1 MTVKRIIFKVLAGM
15 LQGFKR
21 GEIMTYEEARSYL
34 DYINKAGII
43 LGLESM
49 EHLLA
54 ELGNPQDQLKFIH
67 IAGTNGKGSVL
78 AYVSTILKEAGY
90 RVGRYISPTLFS
102 YRERIQVNEEYISR
116 EAVSCYVEKIQQAV
130 ERMQEKGMSVPTIFE
145 VETAMAFLHFVD
157 QHCDIVVLET
167 GMGGDTDA
175 TNVIQT
181 TVMEVIVS
189 ISLDHTAFLGNTL
202 AEIAG
207 HKAGIIKPGTVVVS
221 AKQDPEAMAVIEK
234 RAEECGASL
243 KVADWEQAEEIT
255 YGLEE
260 QTFSYGTERDIHIH
274 LGGSY
279 QIKNAVIACV
289 CVQVLRELGYEISD
303 TQMRDGFAKTR
314 WNGRF
319 TVLCK
324 DPMVIIDG
332 AHNPDGA
339 AELEKSICQ
348 CLKEK
353 EIYGICGV
361 FKDKEYDKVLHS
373 ILPHLKAVTTIQT
386 PGNPRALP
394 AEDLAEAAKK
404 YCTQVHAEKNI
415 EKAVREAMEWAGKV
429 QGVVL
434 AFGSLSFLGEIR
446 KAVEKAE
453 SEE

>member
-1 MTVKRIIFKVLAGM
+1 
-15 LQGFKR
+15 
-21 GEIMTYEEARSYL
+21 MTYEEARSYL
-34 DYINKAGII
+34 DYINRTGIV

-49 EHLLA
+49 EHLLE
-54 ELGNPQDQLKFIH
+54 ELGNPQNRLKFIH

-116 EAVSCYVEKIQQAV
+116 EAVSGNVEKIQQAV

-145 VETAMAFLHFVD
+145 VETAMAFLYFVD
-157 QHCDIVVLET
+157 QSCDIVVLET

-175 TNVIQT
+175 TNVIRT

-189 ISLDHTAFLGNTL
+189 ISKDHTAFLGNTL

-221 AKQDPEAMAVIEK
+221 ARQVPEAMHVIEEK
-234 RAEECGASL
+234 AEQCGASP

-260 QTFSYGTERDIHIH
+260 QKFSFGSDRDICIH

-279 QIKNAVIACV
+279 QIKNAVIALNCV
-289 CVQVLRELGYEISD
+289 YALRELGYQISD
-303 TQMRDGFAKTR
+303 AQMRAGFAKTC

-319 TVLCK
+319 TVLQK
-324 DPMVIIDG
+324 NPMVIIDG

-339 AELEKSICQ
+339 AELEKSILQ
-348 CLKEK
+348 CLQGKQ
-353 EIYGICGV
+353 IYGICGV
-361 FKDKEYDKVLHS
+361 FKDKEYDKVLHA
-373 ILPHLKAVTTIQT
+373 ILPHMKEVTTIQT

-394 AEDLAEAAKK
+394 AEKLAEAARK
-404 YCTQVHAEKNI
+404 YCPQVHAEKEI
-415 EKAVREAMEWAGKV
+415 AKAVQEAIQKAGEDD
-429 QGVVL
+429 GVVL

-446 KAVEKAE
+446 KAVKHTQE
-453 SEE
+453 

>member
-1 MTVKRIIFKVLAGM
+1 
-15 LQGFKR
+15 
-21 GEIMTYEEARSYL
+21 MTYEEARSYL
-34 DYINKAGII
+34 DYVNKNGII

-49 EHLLA
+49 EHLLE
-54 ELGNPQDQLKFIH
+54 ELGNPQDRLKFIH

-78 AYVSTILKEAGY
+78 AYLSTILKEAGY

-116 EAVSCYVEKIQQAV
+116 EAVGSYVEKIQQAV
-130 ERMQEKGMSVPTIFE
+130 GRMQKKGMSVPTIFE
-145 VETAMAFLHFVD
+145 VETAMAFLYFVD
-157 QHCDIVVLET
+157 QSCDIVVLET

-175 TNVIQT
+175 TNVIRT

-189 ISLDHTAFLGNTL
+189 ISKDHTAFLGNTL
-202 AEIAG
+202 AEIAR

-221 AKQDPEAMAVIEK
+221 ARQVLEAMKVIEEK
-234 RAEECGASL
+234 ARQCGATL

-260 QTFSYGTERDIHIH
+260 QTFSFGRDRDIRIH

-279 QIKNAVIACV
+279 QIKNAVIALNCIYA
-289 CVQVLRELGYEISD
+289 LRELGYQISD
-303 TQMRDGFAKTR
+303 VQMRAGFAHTR

-319 TVLCK
+319 TVLQK

-339 AELEKSICQ
+339 AELEKSILQ
-348 CLKEK
+348 CLQGKQ
-353 EIYGICGV
+353 IYGVCGV
-361 FKDKEYDKVLHS
+361 FKDKEYDKVLQA
-373 ILPHLKAVTTIQT
+373 ILPHMKEVTTIQT

-394 AEDLAEAAKK
+394 AEELAEAAQK
-404 YCTQVHAEKNI
+404 YCPQVHAEKNI
-415 EKAVREAMEWAGKV
+415 VKAVQEAIQKAGEDD
-429 QGVVL
+429 GVVL

-446 KAVEKAE
+446 KAVKHTQE
-453 SEE
+453 

>member
-1 MTVKRIIFKVLAGM
+1 
-15 LQGFKR
+15 
-21 GEIMTYEEARSYL
+21 MTYEEARGYL

-49 EHLLA
+49 EHLLD

-78 AYVSTILKEAGY
+78 AYLSTILKEAGY
-90 RVGRYISPTLFS
+90 KVGRYISPTLFS

-116 EAVSCYVEKIQQAV
+116 EAVSCYVEKIKQAV

-157 QHCDIVVLET
+157 KKCDIVVLET

-175 TNVIQT
+175 TNVIRT
-181 TVMEVIVS
+181 TVMEVLVS
-189 ISLDHTAFLGNTL
+189 ISKDHTAFLGNTL

-221 AKQDPEAMAVIEK
+221 AKQDPEAMEVIQAKANQCNAV
-234 RAEECGASL
+234 L
-243 KVADWEQAEEIT
+243 KVADWEKAEEIT

-260 QTFSYGTERDIHIH
+260 QRFSYGEDKDICIH

-289 CVQVLRELGYEISD
+289 CVQAMRELGYQISD
-303 TQMRDGFAKTR
+303 AQMRSGFAKTV

-319 TVLCK
+319 TVIRK
-324 DPMVIIDG
+324 EPMVIIDG

-339 AELEKSICQ
+339 AELERSICQ
-348 CLKEK
+348 CLSDQK
-353 EIYGICGV
+353 IYGICGV
-361 FKDKEYDKVLHS
+361 FKDKEYDQVLKK
-373 ILPHLKAVTTIQT
+373 ILPHLESVVTIQT

-394 AEDLAEAAKK
+394 AKELAEAAKK
-404 YCTQVHAEKNI
+404 YCQDVQAETDI
-415 EKAVREAMEWAGKV
+415 QKAVSDSIQKAKEEG
-429 QGVVL
+429 GVVL

-446 KAVEKAE
+446 KAAE
-453 SEE
+453 E

>member
-1 MTVKRIIFKVLAGM
+1 
-15 LQGFKR
+15 
-21 GEIMTYEEARSYL
+21 MTYEEARSYL

-49 EHLLA
+49 EHLLD

-116 EAVSCYVEKIQQAV
+116 EAVAAHVEKIKLAV
-130 ERMQEKGMSVPTIFE
+130 ERMQKKGMSVPTIFE
-145 VETAMAFLHFVD
+145 VETAMAFLYFAE
-157 QHCDIVVLET
+157 QNCDIVVLET

-175 TNVIQT
+175 TNVITT
-181 TVMEVIVS
+181 TVLEVIVS

-221 AKQDPEAMAVIEK
+221 ARQAPEAMTVIEEK
-234 RAEECGASL
+234 ARQNKAAL
-243 KVADWEQAEEIT
+243 LVADWEQAEEIT

-260 QTFSYGTERDIHIH
+260 QKFSFGKDRDICIH

-279 QIKNAVIACV
+279 QIKNAVIAYV
-289 CVQVLRELGYEISD
+289 CVQALRKIGYQISD
-303 TQMRDGFAKTR
+303 RQMREGFARTR

-319 TVLCK
+319 TVLRR

-348 CLKEK
+348 CLEK
-353 EIYGICGV
+353 TDIYGICGV
-361 FKDKEYDKVLHS
+361 FKDKEYDKVLQK
-373 ILPHLKAVTTIQT
+373 ILPHVKALTTIQT

-394 AEDLAEAAKK
+394 AGELAEAAKK
-404 YCTQVHAEKNI
+404 YCQNVHAENDI
-415 EKAVREAMEWAGKV
+415 EKAVRDSMKQAADHNA
-429 QGVVL
+429 VVL
-434 AFGSLSFLGEIR
+434 AFGSLSFLGIIR
-446 KAVEKAE
+446 KAVEKST

>member
-1 MTVKRIIFKVLAGM
+1 
-15 LQGFKR
+15 
-21 GEIMTYEEARSYL
+21 MTYEEARSYL
-34 DYINKAGII
+34 DYVNKNGII

-49 EHLLA
+49 EHLLE
-54 ELGNPQDQLKFIH
+54 ELGNPQDRLKFIH

-78 AYVSTILKEAGY
+78 AYLSTILKEAGY

-116 EAVSCYVEKIQQAV
+116 EAVGSYVEKIQQAV
-130 ERMQEKGMSVPTIFE
+130 GRMQKKGMSVPTIFE
-145 VETAMAFLHFVD
+145 VETAMAFLYFVD
-157 QHCDIVVLET
+157 QSCDIVVLET

-175 TNVIQT
+175 TNVIRT

-189 ISLDHTAFLGNTL
+189 ISKDHTAFLGNTL
-202 AEIAG
+202 AEIAR

-221 AKQDPEAMAVIEK
+221 ARQVLEAMKVIEEK
-234 RAEECGASL
+234 ARQCGATL

-260 QTFSYGTERDIHIH
+260 QTFSFGRDRDIRIH

-279 QIKNAVIACV
+279 QIKNAVIALNCIYA
-289 CVQVLRELGYEISD
+289 LRELGYQISD
-303 TQMRDGFAKTR
+303 VQMRAGFAHTH

-319 TVLCK
+319 TVLQK

-339 AELEKSICQ
+339 AELEKSILQ
-348 CLKEK
+348 CLQGKQ
-353 EIYGICGV
+353 IYGICGV
-361 FKDKEYDKVLHS
+361 FKDKEYDKVLQA
-373 ILPHLKAVTTIQT
+373 ILPHMKEVTTIQT

-394 AEDLAEAAKK
+394 AEELAEAAQK
-404 YCTQVHAEKNI
+404 YCPQVHAEKNI
-415 EKAVREAMEWAGKV
+415 VKAVQEAIQKAGEDD
-429 QGVVL
+429 GVVL

-446 KAVEKAE
+446 KAVKHTQE
-453 SEE
+453 

>member
-1 MTVKRIIFKVLAGM
+1 
-15 LQGFKR
+15 
-21 GEIMTYEEARSYL
+21 MTYEEARSYL
-34 DYINKAGII
+34 DYVNKNGII

-49 EHLLA
+49 EYLLE
-54 ELGNPQDQLKFIH
+54 ELGNPQERLKFIH

-78 AYVSTILKEAGY
+78 AYLSTILKEAGY

-116 EAVSCYVEKIQQAV
+116 EAVGSYVEKIQQAV
-130 ERMQEKGMSVPTIFE
+130 GRMQKKGMSVPTIFE
-145 VETAMAFLHFVD
+145 VETAMAFLYFVD
-157 QHCDIVVLET
+157 QSCDIVVLET

-175 TNVIQT
+175 TNVIRT

-189 ISLDHTAFLGNTL
+189 ISKDHTAFLGNTL
-202 AEIAG
+202 AEIAR

-221 AKQDPEAMAVIEK
+221 ARQVLEAMKVIEEK
-234 RAEECGASL
+234 ARQCGATL

-260 QTFSYGTERDIHIH
+260 QTFSFGRDRDIRIH

-279 QIKNAVIACV
+279 QIKNAVIALNCIYA
-289 CVQVLRELGYEISD
+289 LRELGYQISD
-303 TQMRDGFAKTR
+303 VQMRAGFAHTH

-319 TVLCK
+319 TVLQK

-339 AELEKSICQ
+339 AELEKSILQ
-348 CLKEK
+348 CLQGKQ
-353 EIYGICGV
+353 IYGVCGV
-361 FKDKEYDKVLHS
+361 FKDKEYDKVLQA
-373 ILPHLKAVTTIQT
+373 ILPHMKEVTTIQT

-394 AEDLAEAAKK
+394 AEELAEAAQK
-404 YCTQVHAEKNI
+404 YCPQVHAEKNI
-415 EKAVREAMEWAGKV
+415 VKAVQEAIQKAGEDD
-429 QGVVL
+429 GVVL

-446 KAVEKAE
+446 KAVKHTQE
-453 SEE
+453 

>member
-1 MTVKRIIFKVLAGM
+1 
-15 LQGFKR
+15 
-21 GEIMTYEEARSYL
+21 MTYEEARSYL
-34 DYINKAGII
+34 DYVNKNGII

-49 EHLLA
+49 EYLLE
-54 ELGNPQDQLKFIH
+54 ELGNPQDRLKFIH

-78 AYVSTILKEAGY
+78 AYLSTILKEAGY

-116 EAVSCYVEKIQQAV
+116 EAVGSYVEKIQQAV
-130 ERMQEKGMSVPTIFE
+130 GRMQKKGMSVPTIFE
-145 VETAMAFLHFVD
+145 VETAMAFLYFVD
-157 QHCDIVVLET
+157 QSCDIVVLET

-175 TNVIQT
+175 TNVIRT

-189 ISLDHTAFLGNTL
+189 ISKDHTAFLGNTL
-202 AEIAG
+202 AEIAR

-221 AKQDPEAMAVIEK
+221 ARQVLEAMKVIEEK
-234 RAEECGASL
+234 ARQCGATL

-260 QTFSYGTERDIHIH
+260 QTFSFGRDRDIRIH

-279 QIKNAVIACV
+279 QIKNAVIALNCIYA
-289 CVQVLRELGYEISD
+289 LRELGYQISD
-303 TQMRDGFAKTR
+303 VQMRAGFAHTH

-319 TVLCK
+319 TVLQK

-339 AELEKSICQ
+339 AELEKSILQ
-348 CLKEK
+348 CLQGKQ
-353 EIYGICGV
+353 IYGVCGV
-361 FKDKEYDKVLHS
+361 FKDKEYDKVLQA
-373 ILPHLKAVTTIQT
+373 ILPHMKEVTTIQT

-394 AEDLAEAAKK
+394 AEELAEAAKK
-404 YCTQVHAEKNI
+404 YCPQVHAEKNI
-415 EKAVREAMEWAGKV
+415 VKAVQEAIQKAGEDD
-429 QGVVL
+429 GVVL

-446 KAVEKAE
+446 EAVKHTQE
-453 SEE
+453 

>member
-1 MTVKRIIFKVLAGM
+1 
-15 LQGFKR
+15 
-21 GEIMTYEEARSYL
+21 MTYEEARSYL
-34 DYINKAGII
+34 DYVNKNGII

-49 EHLLA
+49 EHLLE
-54 ELGNPQDQLKFIH
+54 ELGNPQDRLKFIH

-78 AYVSTILKEAGY
+78 AYLSTILKEAGY

-116 EAVSCYVEKIQQAV
+116 EAVGSYVEKIQQAV
-130 ERMQEKGMSVPTIFE
+130 GRMQKKGMSLPTIFE
-145 VETAMAFLHFVD
+145 VETAMAFLYFVD
-157 QHCDIVVLET
+157 QSCDIVVLET

-175 TNVIQT
+175 TNVIRT

-189 ISLDHTAFLGNTL
+189 ISKDHTAFLGNTL
-202 AEIAG
+202 AEIAR

-221 AKQDPEAMAVIEK
+221 ARQVLEAMKVIEEK
-234 RAEECGASL
+234 ARQCGATL

-260 QTFSYGTERDIHIH
+260 QTFSFGSDRDIRIH

-279 QIKNAVIACV
+279 QIKNAVIALNCIYA
-289 CVQVLRELGYEISD
+289 LRELGYQISD
-303 TQMRDGFAKTR
+303 VQMREGFARTR

-319 TVLCK
+319 TVLQK

-339 AELEKSICQ
+339 AELEKSILQ
-348 CLKEK
+348 CLQGKQ
-353 EIYGICGV
+353 IYGVCGV
-361 FKDKEYDKVLHS
+361 FKDKEYDKVLQA
-373 ILPHLKAVTTIQT
+373 ILPHMKEVTTIQT

-394 AEDLAEAAKK
+394 AEELAEAAQK
-404 YCTQVHAEKNI
+404 YCHQVHAEKNI
-415 EKAVREAMEWAGKV
+415 VKAVQEAIQKAGEDD
-429 QGVVL
+429 GVVL

-446 KAVEKAE
+446 KAVKHTQE
-453 SEE
+453 

>member
-1 MTVKRIIFKVLAGM
+1 
-15 LQGFKR
+15 
-21 GEIMTYEEARSYL
+21 MTYEEARSYL
-34 DYINKAGII
+34 DYINKTGIV

-49 EHLLA
+49 EHLLE
-54 ELGNPQDQLKFIH
+54 ELGNPQDHLKFIH

-78 AYVSTILKEAGY
+78 AYLSTILKEAGY

-116 EAVSCYVEKIQQAV
+116 EAVCHYVEKIQKAI
-130 ERMQEKGMSVPTIFE
+130 ERMQAKGMPVPTVFE
-145 VETAMAFLHFVD
+145 VETAMAFLHFAD
-157 QHCDIVVLET
+157 QNCDIVVLET

-175 TNVIQT
+175 TNVIRT

-189 ISLDHTAFLGNTL
+189 ISKDHTAFLGDTI

-221 AKQDPEAMAVIEK
+221 AKQVPEAMEVLEE
-234 RAEECGASL
+234 RAKECSATL
-243 KVADWEQAEEIT
+243 KTADWEKAQKIT

-260 QTFSYGTERDIHIH
+260 QTFSYGSEQDICIH

-279 QIKNAVIACV
+279 QIKNAVVALV
-289 CVQVLRELGYEISD
+289 GVEALRELGYQISD
-303 TQMRDGFAKTR
+303 RQMRDGFAKTR
-314 WNGRF
+314 WPGRF
-319 TVLCK
+319 TVIGK

-348 CLKEK
+348 CLKDRP
-353 EIYGICGV
+353 IYGICGV
-361 FKDKEYDKVLHS
+361 FKDKEYDKVLRT

-394 AEDLAEAAKK
+394 AEELAEAAKK
-404 YCTQVHAEKNI
+404 YCPDVHAQKDI
-415 EKAVREAMEWAGKV
+415 GKAVSEAMRRAKEDK
-429 QGVVL
+429 GVVL

-446 KAVEKAE
+446 KAQEKE
-453 SEE
+453 I

>member
-1 MTVKRIIFKVLAGM
+1 
-15 LQGFKR
+15 
-21 GEIMTYEEARSYL
+21 MTYEEARSYL
-34 DYINKAGII
+34 DYVNKNGII

-49 EHLLA
+49 EYLLE
-54 ELGNPQDQLKFIH
+54 ELGNPQDRLKFIH

-78 AYVSTILKEAGY
+78 AYLSTILKEAGY

-116 EAVSCYVEKIQQAV
+116 EAVGSYVEKIQQAV
-130 ERMQEKGMSVPTIFE
+130 GRMQKKGMSVPTIFE
-145 VETAMAFLHFVD
+145 VETAMAFLYFVD
-157 QHCDIVVLET
+157 QSCDIVVLET

-175 TNVIQT
+175 TNVIRT

-189 ISLDHTAFLGNTL
+189 ISKDHTAFLGNTL
-202 AEIAG
+202 AEIAR

-221 AKQDPEAMAVIEK
+221 ARQVLEAMKVIEEK
-234 RAEECGASL
+234 ARQCGATL

-260 QTFSYGTERDIHIH
+260 QTFSFGRDRDIRIH

-279 QIKNAVIACV
+279 QIKNAVIALNCIYA
-289 CVQVLRELGYEISD
+289 LRELGYQISD
-303 TQMRDGFAKTR
+303 VQMRAGFAHTH

-319 TVLCK
+319 TVLQK

-339 AELEKSICQ
+339 AELEKSILQ
-348 CLKEK
+348 CLQGKQ
-353 EIYGICGV
+353 IYGVCGV
-361 FKDKEYDKVLHS
+361 FKDKEYDKVLQA
-373 ILPHLKAVTTIQT
+373 ILPHMKEVTTIQT

-394 AEDLAEAAKK
+394 AEELAEAAKK
-404 YCTQVHAEKNI
+404 YCPQVHAEKNI
-415 EKAVREAMEWAGKV
+415 VKAVQKAIQKAGEDD
-429 QGVVL
+429 GVVL

-446 KAVEKAE
+446 KAVKHTQE
-453 SEE
+453 

>member
-1 MTVKRIIFKVLAGM
+1 
-15 LQGFKR
+15 
-21 GEIMTYEEARSYL
+21 MTYEEARSYL
-34 DYINKAGII
+34 DYVNKNGII

-49 EHLLA
+49 EYLLE
-54 ELGNPQDQLKFIH
+54 ELGNPQDRLKFIH

-78 AYVSTILKEAGY
+78 AYLSTILKEAGY

-116 EAVSCYVEKIQQAV
+116 EAVGSYVEKIQQAV
-130 ERMQEKGMSVPTIFE
+130 GRMQKKGMSVPTIFE
-145 VETAMAFLHFVD
+145 VETAMAFLYFVD
-157 QHCDIVVLET
+157 QSCDIVVLET

-175 TNVIQT
+175 TNVIRT

-189 ISLDHTAFLGNTL
+189 ISKDHTAFLGNTL
-202 AEIAG
+202 AEIAR

-221 AKQDPEAMAVIEK
+221 ARQVLEAMKVIEEK
-234 RAEECGASL
+234 ARQCGATL

-260 QTFSYGTERDIHIH
+260 QTFSFGRDRDIRIH

-279 QIKNAVIACV
+279 QIKNAVIALNCIYA
-289 CVQVLRELGYEISD
+289 LRELGYQISD
-303 TQMRDGFAKTR
+303 VQMRAGFAHTH

-319 TVLCK
+319 TVLQK

-339 AELEKSICQ
+339 AELEKSILQ
-348 CLKEK
+348 CLQGKQ
-353 EIYGICGV
+353 IYGVCGV
-361 FKDKEYDKVLHS
+361 FKDKEYDKVLQA
-373 ILPHLKAVTTIQT
+373 ILPHMKEVTTIQT

-394 AEDLAEAAKK
+394 AEELAEAAKK
-404 YCTQVHAEKNI
+404 YCPQVHAEKNI
-415 EKAVREAMEWAGKV
+415 VKAVQEAIQKAGEDD
-429 QGVVL
+429 GVVL

-446 KAVEKAE
+446 KAVKHTQE
-453 SEE
+453 

>member
-1 MTVKRIIFKVLAGM
+1 
-15 LQGFKR
+15 
-21 GEIMTYEEARSYL
+21 MTYEEARSYL
-34 DYINKAGII
+34 EEMNKTGIV

-78 AYVSTILKEAGY
+78 AYLSTILKEAGY

-116 EAVSCYVEKIQQAV
+116 EAVSCYVEKIKQAI
-130 ERMQEKGMSVPTIFE
+130 ERMREKNMPDPTIFE
-145 VETAMAFLHFVD
+145 VETAMAFLYFVD
-157 QHCDIVVLET
+157 QNCDIVVLET

-175 TNVIQT
+175 TNVIRT
-181 TVMEVIVS
+181 TVMEVIIS
-189 ISLDHTAFLGNTL
+189 ISKDHTAFLGNTL

-221 AKQDPEAMAVIEK
+221 AKQAPEAMAVLEEK
-234 RAEECGASL
+234 ARSCNAVL
-243 KVADWEQAEEIT
+243 KAADWEQAEDIL

-260 QTFSYGTERDIHIH
+260 QSFSYGHDRDICIH

-279 QIKNAVIACV
+279 QIKNAVTAYIG
-289 CVQVLRELGYEISD
+289 VQALRELGYSISEG
-303 TQMRDGFAKTR
+303 QMRQGFAKTR

-319 TVLCK
+319 TVLQK
-324 DPMVIIDG
+324 NPMVIIDG

-348 CLKEK
+348 CLKNK
-353 EIYGICGV
+353 EIYAICGV
-361 FKDKEYDKVLHS
+361 FRDKEYDQVLHC
-373 ILPHLKAVTTIQT
+373 ILPYVKSVITIQT

-394 AEDLAEAAKK
+394 AKELAEAAKQ
-404 YCTQVHAEKNI
+404 YCPQVHAEKNI
-415 EKAVREAMEWAGKV
+415 EKAVRESVEQAKRLD
-429 QGVVL
+429 GVVL

-446 KAVEKAE
+446 KAINERKTGVIYD
-453 SEE
+453 

>member
-1 MTVKRIIFKVLAGM
+1 
-15 LQGFKR
+15 
-21 GEIMTYEEARSYL
+21 MTYEEARSYL
-34 DYINKAGII
+34 DYVNKNGII

-49 EHLLA
+49 EYLLE
-54 ELGNPQDQLKFIH
+54 ELGNPQDRLKFIH

-78 AYVSTILKEAGY
+78 AYLSTILKEAGY

-116 EAVSCYVEKIQQAV
+116 EAVGSYVEKIQQAV
-130 ERMQEKGMSVPTIFE
+130 GRMQKKGMSVPTIFE
-145 VETAMAFLHFVD
+145 VETAMAFLYFVD
-157 QHCDIVVLET
+157 QSCDIVVLET

-175 TNVIQT
+175 TNVIRT

-189 ISLDHTAFLGNTL
+189 ISKDHTAFLGNTL
-202 AEIAG
+202 AEIAR

-221 AKQDPEAMAVIEK
+221 ARQVLEAMKVIEEK
-234 RAEECGASL
+234 ARQCGATL

-260 QTFSYGTERDIHIH
+260 QTFSFGRDRDIRIH

-279 QIKNAVIACV
+279 QIKNAVIALNCIYA
-289 CVQVLRELGYEISD
+289 LRELGYQISD
-303 TQMRDGFAKTR
+303 VQMRAGFAHTH

-319 TVLCK
+319 TVLQK

-339 AELEKSICQ
+339 AELEKSILQ
-348 CLKEK
+348 CLQGKQ
-353 EIYGICGV
+353 IYGVCGV
-361 FKDKEYDKVLHS
+361 FKDKEYDKVLQA
-373 ILPHLKAVTTIQT
+373 ILPHMKEVTTIQT

-394 AEDLAEAAKK
+394 AEELAEAAQK
-404 YCTQVHAEKNI
+404 YCPQVHAEKNI
-415 EKAVREAMEWAGKV
+415 VKAVQEAIQKAGEDD
-429 QGVVL
+429 GVVL

-446 KAVEKAE
+446 KAVKHTQE
-453 SEE
+453 

>member
-1 MTVKRIIFKVLAGM
+1 
-15 LQGFKR
+15 
-21 GEIMTYEEARSYL
+21 MTYEEARSYL
-34 DYINKAGII
+34 DYVNKNGII

-49 EHLLA
+49 EHLLE
-54 ELGNPQDQLKFIH
+54 ELGNPQDRLKFIH

-78 AYVSTILKEAGY
+78 AYLSTILKEAGY

-116 EAVSCYVEKIQQAV
+116 EAVGSYVEKIQQAV
-130 ERMQEKGMSVPTIFE
+130 GRMQKKGMSVPTIFE
-145 VETAMAFLHFVD
+145 VETAMAFLYFVD
-157 QHCDIVVLET
+157 QSCDIVVLET

-175 TNVIQT
+175 TNVIRT

-189 ISLDHTAFLGNTL
+189 ISKDHTAFLGNTL
-202 AEIAG
+202 AEIAR

-221 AKQDPEAMAVIEK
+221 ARQVLEAMKVIEEK
-234 RAEECGASL
+234 ARQCGATL

-260 QTFSYGTERDIHIH
+260 QTFSFGRDRDIRIH

-279 QIKNAVIACV
+279 QIKNAVIALNCIYA
-289 CVQVLRELGYEISD
+289 LRELGYQISD
-303 TQMRDGFAKTR
+303 VQMRAGFAHTH

-319 TVLCK
+319 TVLQK

-339 AELEKSICQ
+339 AELEKSILQ
-348 CLKEK
+348 CLQGKQ
-353 EIYGICGV
+353 IYGVCGV
-361 FKDKEYDKVLHS
+361 FKDKEYDKVLQA
-373 ILPHLKAVTTIQT
+373 ILPHMKEVTTIQT

-394 AEDLAEAAKK
+394 AEELAEAAQK
-404 YCTQVHAEKNI
+404 YCPQVHAEKNI
-415 EKAVREAMEWAGKV
+415 VKAVQEAIQKAGEDD
-429 QGVVL
+429 GVVL

-446 KAVEKAE
+446 KAVKHTQE
-453 SEE
+453 